1 MTENLSAFALGLLQ
15 GVTEFLPVSSSGHL
29 ALAKQLFSVGHASLT
44 YDVLLHFATM
54 LATLLYFGKDILRL
68 LREWGAGFFSSAARR
83 EEGWTLGWA
92 VLAGTVVTAVVALP
106 LKPVVERMMALPG
119 AVGAGLLLTS
129 ALLWRGAKMASAQKT
144 PGKPL
149 SLLRGV
155 LIGVVQGIAVLPGV
169 SRSGST
175 IVTGMGTGLSAPSA
189 FRFSF
194 LLSLPAV
201 FGATL
206 LEVRGLL
213 KAGDWAASLP
223 SGWIAGF
230 FASFL
235 AGFFS
240 LVLLRRVVAAGKWR
254 PFAMYCAFAGAL
266 SICLSLLR

>member
-1 MTENLSAFALGLLQ
+1 MSEGLPAFFLGLLQ

-29 ALAKQLFSVGHASLT
+29 ALAKQLFSVEHASLT

-54 LATLLYFGKDILRL
+54 LATLLYFGKDILLL
-68 LREWGAGFFSSAARR
+68 LREWCSGFFSPAARC

-92 VLAGTVVTAVVALP
+92 VLAGTVVTAAIALP
-106 LKPVVERMMALPG
+106 LKPVVERMMELPG

-129 ALLWRGAKMASAQKT
+129 LLLWRGSSIAFSLKGA
-144 PGKPL
+144 GKPI
-149 SLLRGV
+149 SLGRGF
-155 LIGVVQGIAVLPGV
+155 LIGLVQGVAVLPGV

-175 IVTGMGTGLSAPSA
+175 IVAGMSAGLSAPAA

-213 KAGDWAASLP
+213 KTAGWASSLP
-223 SGWIAGF
+223 AGWIAGF

-240 LVLLRRVVAAGKWR
+240 LVLLRRVVSAGKWR
-254 PFAMYCAFAGAL
+254 PFAVYCAFAGTL
-266 SICLSLLR
+266 SIVLSLLG

>member
-1 MTENLSAFALGLLQ
+1 MSEGLPAFFLGLLQ

-29 ALAKQLFSVGHASLT
+29 ALAKQLFSVEHASLT

-68 LREWGAGFFSSAARR
+68 LREWGAGFFSSASRR

-92 VLAGTVVTAVVALP
+92 VLAGTVVTAVIALP
-106 LKPVVERMMALPG
+106 LKPVVERMMQLPG

-129 ALLWRGAKMASAQKT
+129 LLLWRGSCIVSAQKN

-149 SLLRGV
+149 SILRGV
-155 LIGVVQGIAVLPGV
+155 LVGAVQGIAVLPGV

-175 IVTGMGTGLSAPSA
+175 IVAGMSAGLSASSA

-213 KAGDWAASLP
+213 KTADWALSLP
-223 SGWIAGF
+223 AGWIAGF

-254 PFAMYCAFAGAL
+254 PFAVYCAFAGTL
-266 SICLSLLR
+266 SIILSMLG